1 MFAKEQKNLV
11 FEMTVFL
18 CMDSTA
24 TTVND
29 VRILIFKHA

>member
-1 MFAKEQKNLV
+1 MFAEIV

-18 CMDSTA
+18 CINSTA

-29 VRILIFKHA
+29 VITVFKHA

>member
-1 MFAKEQKNLV
+1 MFCKKLV

-18 CMDSTA
+18 CMNSTA

-29 VRILIFKHA
+29 VRTLIFKHA